1 MPVNRRSRDQI
12 LIEALD
18 LADLPELD
26 QHDRPSAT
34 IVSTAF
40 SIQWLQRCLDV
51 MAQEFPWA
59 SEITKTTGNITS
71 LNQDLVF
78 TDFILDVRDGLYLT
92 VDGSTRRLIRR
103 NFADIMAYQMQN
115 DQGGSPVTAIPSLY
129 TFTGTTVRFDITPK
143 QTFPYTLWYYA
154 MPSVLA
160 ATTIP
165 PFPTD
170 HAMIEFVFWRAMEWA
185 RKAPPGAA
193 MKYLREVEIAAMRS
207 AGLGQEPE
215 SDHVGLD
222 PVQFHGRGRGSWG
235 WQGWE
240 VRA

>member
-1 MPVNRRSRDQI
+1 MPVNRRTRDQI

-26 QHDRPSAT
+26 QKDRPSAT

-59 SEITKTTGNITS
+59 SEITSTTGNLTA
-71 LNQDLVF
+71 LNQDLGL
-78 TDFILDVRDGLYLT
+78 TDFILDVRGGFLLRDG
-92 VDGSTRRLIRR
+92 GSTIPMIRR
-103 NFADIMAYQMQN
+103 NFSDIMIYQTKN
-115 DQGGSPVTAIPSLY
+115 DAGGTPVTARPAFY
-129 TFTGTTVRFDITPK
+129 TFTGTTVRVDITPDK
-143 QTFPYTLWYYA
+143 TYPFTLWYYQ
-154 MPSVLA
+154 MPA
-160 ATTIP
+160 AAGASTIP
-165 PFPTD
+165 SFPSD
-170 HAMIEFVFWRAMEWA
+170 HCMIEFVFWRAMEWA

-193 MKYLREVEIAAMRS
+193 MKYLREVEIAAYRA
-207 AGLGQEPE
+207 AGLNQEPE
-215 SDHVGLD
+215 ADHIPLD
-222 PVQFHGRGRGSWG
+222 PQQFRGARRRGWD

>member
-1 MPVNRRSRDQI
+1 MPVNRRTRDQI

-40 SIQWLQRCLDV
+40 SIQWLQRCLDT

-59 SEITKTTGNITS
+59 SEITKTTGTITA
-71 LNQDLVF
+71 LNQDLAL

-92 VDGSTRRLIRR
+92 ISGSLKRLTRI
-103 NFADIMAYQMQN
+103 NFADIMAYQMKN
-115 DQGGSPVTAIPSLY
+115 DQGGSPVTGDPSLY
-129 TFTGTTVRFDITPK
+129 AFTGTTVRFDITPS
-143 QTFPYTLWYYA
+143 QNRAYTLWYYA

-160 ATTIP
+160 ASTIP
-165 PFPTD
+165 PFPND
-170 HAMIEFVFWRAMEWA
+170 HACIEFIFWRAMEWA

-193 MKYLREVEIAAMRS
+193 MKYLREVEIAAYRS
-207 AGLGQEPE
+207 AGLNQEPE
-215 SDHVGLD
+215 SDHVPLD
-222 PVQFHGRGRGSWG
+222 SRQFRRQRGQSGDWMGRTSL
-235 WQGWE
+235 
-240 VRA
+240 